1 MFIKFIFK
9 VIFIFLFFL
18 VISFSIANS
27 ETVQLGIWPFEN
39 KIVIPLFFLTLV
51 SLTLGIFIGLFISIF
66 SKNNKNN
73 N

>member
-1 MFIKFIFK
+1 MFIKFISK

-39 KIVIPLFFLTLV
+39 KIVIPLFFLILV

-66 SKNNKNN
+66 SKNKNN
-73 N
+73 H

>member
-1 MFIKFIFK
+1 MFMKFISK
-9 VIFIFLFFL
+9 VLFIFLFFL

-27 ETVQLGIWPFEN
+27 YTVKLGIWPFEN

-66 SKNNKNN
+66 SKIKNN

>member
-1 MFIKFIFK
+1 MFIKFISK
-9 VIFIFLFFL
+9 VLFIFLFFL

-27 ETVQLGIWPFEN
+27 DMITLGIWPFEN

-66 SKNNKNN
+66 SKKKNN

>member
-1 MFIKFIFK
+1 MFIKFISK

-27 ETVQLGIWPFEN
+27 ETVTLGIWPFEN
-39 KIVIPLFFLTLV
+39 KIVIPLFFLILV

-66 SKNNKNN
+66 SKNKNN
-73 N
+73 H

>member
-1 MFIKFIFK
+1 MFIKFISK
-9 VIFIFLFFL
+9 VLFIFLFFL

-27 ETVQLGIWPFEN
+27 ETVKLGIWPFEN

-51 SLTLGIFIGLFISIF
+51 SLTLGIFIGLFISVF
-66 SKNNKNN
+66 SKNKNN

>member
-1 MFIKFIFK
+1 MFIKFISK

-27 ETVQLGIWPFEN
+27 ETVKLGIWPFEN

-51 SLTLGIFIGLFISIF
+51 LLTLGIAIGLFISIF
-66 SKNNKNN
+66 YKKK
-73 N
+73 

>member
-1 MFIKFIFK
+1 MFMKIIYK

-27 ETVQLGIWPFEN
+27 ETVKLGIWPFEN
-39 KIVIPLFFLTLV
+39 KIVIPLFFLILV

-66 SKNNKNN
+66 SKIKNN

>member
-1 MFIKFIFK
+1 MENIIFIKFISK

-27 ETVQLGIWPFEN
+27 ETVKLGIWPFEN

-51 SLTLGIFIGLFISIF
+51 FLTLGLAIVLFLF
-66 SKNNKNN
+66 FFFKKK
-73 N
+73 